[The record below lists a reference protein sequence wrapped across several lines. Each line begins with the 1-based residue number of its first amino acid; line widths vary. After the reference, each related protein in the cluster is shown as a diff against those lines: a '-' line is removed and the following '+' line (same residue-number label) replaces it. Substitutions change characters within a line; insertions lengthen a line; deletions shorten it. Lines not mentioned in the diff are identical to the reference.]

1 MEWNVY
7 YYDINRN
14 KIRPFN
20 IFNHSNFKNE
30 VIDLIGKIKDYDEFS
45 KEIKKV
51 LFYYFGFKAE
61 YEVVI
66 APWCGGS
73 DKDGIKVDIY
83 SQVMLNWD
91 KFLDYV
97 WNYRN

>member
-7 YYDINRN
+7 YYSMNER
-14 KIRPFN
+14 KIKQFN

-30 VIDLIGKIKDYDEFS
+30 VIDLIGNIKDYDEFS
-45 KEIKKV
+45 EEIKKV

-66 APWCGGS
+66 SPWCGGS

-97 WNYRN
+97 WNYRE